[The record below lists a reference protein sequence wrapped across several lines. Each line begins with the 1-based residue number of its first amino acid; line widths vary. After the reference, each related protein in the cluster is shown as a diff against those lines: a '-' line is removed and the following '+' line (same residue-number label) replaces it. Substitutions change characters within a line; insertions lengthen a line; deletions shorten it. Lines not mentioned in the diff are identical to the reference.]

1 MHKNYL
7 SSLIFSF
14 LALLTVP
21 ILWSLGEMRLD
32 VYISMYTLEYFVVKA
47 IFNPRRVTRDY
58 LAIALF
64 IIFTVIVSYR
74 VLEVLNII

>member
-1 MHKNYL
+1 VHKNYL

-14 LALLTVP
+14 LALFTVP
-21 ILWSLGEMRLD
+21 ILWSLGEVRLD

-58 LAIALF
+58 LAAALF
-64 IIFTVIVSYR
+64 IIFAVIVSYR
-74 VLEVLNII
+74 VLEVLHLL